1 MFIGVATAAPT
12 NSVPLDPLTLEGK
25 LQAIVIPEV
34 EFRQANA
41 LDVLDFLGR
50 TIAPD
55 AELETPQL
63 SAIPMNKVPRP
74 SSALLLP
81 PDDPELRG
89 LPTLTFTMHYVSALD
104 VLKRMAKEMQLSLT
118 FTPTNLVVRTKSG
131 RMVMNKCVEQSA
143 APLPSAPVGPSDGA
157 R

>member
-1 MFIGVATAAPT
+1 MNRLIASGLGLLFIGVATAAPT

-74 SSALLLP
+74 SSALLL
-81 PDDPELRG
+81 G
-89 LPTLTFTMHYVSALD
+89 STGFSV
-104 VLKRMAKEMQLSLT
+104 
-118 FTPTNLVVRTKSG
+118 
-131 RMVMNKCVEQSA
+131 
-143 APLPSAPVGPSDGA
+143 
-157 R
+157 